1 MKEFSDMVQE
11 DYGIKKKGIT
21 SRNPQANAILERVHL
36 VIGNMIETFQIYG
49 REDLDEQDPWSG
61 ILSAVMFGVR
71 STYHTSLE
79 ATPAQLVFGRDMILP
94 IQHQADWKYIKEKK
108 QKLIDYNNKRENRK
122 RKTFEFKVNDEV
134 LISRAKKFKHGDR
147 ECDGPY
153 TILEVGNN
161 GTLRI
166 DKGNYSDTVNIRN
179 CYPYFS

>member
-1 MKEFSDMVQE
+1 
-11 DYGIKKKGIT
+11 
-21 SRNPQANAILERVHL
+21 
-36 VIGNMIETFQIYG
+36 
-49 REDLDEQDPWSG
+49 
-61 ILSAVMFGVR
+61 MFGVR

-166 DKGNYSDTVNIRN
+166 DKGTYSDTVNMKN
-179 CYPYFS
+179 CDPYFS